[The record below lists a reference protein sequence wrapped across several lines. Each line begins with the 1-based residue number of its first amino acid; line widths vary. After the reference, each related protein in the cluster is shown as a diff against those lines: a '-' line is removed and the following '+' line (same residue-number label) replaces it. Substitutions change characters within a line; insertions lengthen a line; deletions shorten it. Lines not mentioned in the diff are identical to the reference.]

1 MRGTSA
7 RHPPKSQSA
16 VPLRN
21 YQLSSL
27 GSNNNVKSIIASMN
41 GSERGKSGDSD
52 KLAGEKKKHVVT
64 ARVRDQSDDVPRSM
78 PVEGSDNKSRITG
91 SSSRPVVVADEGT
104 STRKR
109 DSLTVKSAA
118 PGNEVRSDSLDNN
131 GQSAV
136 VVVVRKNRNV
146 MASPSNSRSN
156 GNKMDKKEKGLGQCP
171 SSSDDNDDD
180 NDDNNDNNE
189 RDNGLDDDSEMSSA
203 EESSE
208 ELDSSSSSS
217 SDGGSSN
224 ESDVHDERGTSGN
237 GGLEPISEEQ
247 SLRIDLPDA
256 GSSKR
261 AKVRRDKVVEV
272 YEAEQDEDDDDDGN
286 IVNVKS

>member
-52 KLAGEKKKHVVT
+52 KLAGETKKHVVT

-78 PVEGSDNKSRITG
+78 PVEGSDNKSRIT

-180 NDDNNDNNE
+180 NDDNDNNE

-224 ESDVHDERGTSGN
+224 ESDVHDERGASGN